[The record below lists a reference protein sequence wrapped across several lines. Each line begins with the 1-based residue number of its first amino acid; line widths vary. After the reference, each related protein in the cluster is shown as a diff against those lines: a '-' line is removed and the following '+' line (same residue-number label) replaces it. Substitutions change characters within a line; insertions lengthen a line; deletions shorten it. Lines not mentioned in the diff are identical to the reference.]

1 MWSGDHDN
9 NVIMH
14 VCTMHIVCE
23 RAPTHVLCT
32 SAVNIIEDLRG
43 AKEGNLAGGESAP
56 PTVWGGVSNTKQIC
70 LLSGGDK
77 DFQTNPPVQCGHKTD
92 DGGVLLFIIIVSLSA
107 YCICYVMTVKE
118 MMVLHAVRPEVRRVH
133 GGTAKTTKIAAEN
146 GGGGGGSVRAS
157 SEDGFMCVAQERS
170 VFKDLVR
177 RRRSL

>member
-1 MWSGDHDN
+1 
-9 NVIMH
+9 MH

-56 PTVWGGVSNTKQIC
+56 PTMWGGVSNTKQIC

-92 DGGVLLFIIIVSLSA
+92 DGGVF
-107 YCICYVMTVKE
+107 YYRE
-118 MMVLHAVRPEVRRVH
+118 PERVLYMLRNDRE
-133 GGTAKTTKIAAEN
+133 GDDGTTR
-146 GGGGGGSVRAS
+146 GSTGS
-157 SEDGFMCVAQERS
+157 STCARWYGEDDEDCCGERW
-170 VFKDLVR
+170 R
-177 RRRSL
+177 RRR